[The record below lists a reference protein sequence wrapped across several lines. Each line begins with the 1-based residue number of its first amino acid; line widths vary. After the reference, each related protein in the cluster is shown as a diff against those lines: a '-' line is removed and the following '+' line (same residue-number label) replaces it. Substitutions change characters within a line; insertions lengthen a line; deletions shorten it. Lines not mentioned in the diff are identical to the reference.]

1 MASTAPKTIV
11 LQVANQLGDVTRR
24 ESLAYYSDIVPGH
37 LLNHRSATTV
47 GVHNVADGF
56 CEGKMVALETQ
67 HPDSETLKSIIQPYA
82 TGDTVY
88 YAEGK
93 PGDIFYMWLA
103 AQNEAVMT
111 PPSPLASNGDGTLKV
126 VVVGAG
132 TLEGAIVGVADEA
145 IAAGALSRIRVR
157 IT

>member
-1 MASTAPKTIV
+1 MAKTHPDTIV
-11 LQVANQLGDVTRR
+11 LQVANQQGDVTRR
-24 ESLAYYSDIVPGH
+24 EKLASSANILPGH
-37 LLNHRSATTV
+37 LLEIDAATTV
-47 GVHNVADGF
+47 DIHGVADGF
-56 CEGKMVALETQ
+56 LQGKLVALETQ
-67 HPDSETLKSIIQPYA
+67 HPDAETTDTIDIAYA
-82 TGDTVY
+82 AGDSVY

-93 PGDIFYMWLA
+93 PGDIFYMYLA

-126 VVVGAG
+126 VVVGGA